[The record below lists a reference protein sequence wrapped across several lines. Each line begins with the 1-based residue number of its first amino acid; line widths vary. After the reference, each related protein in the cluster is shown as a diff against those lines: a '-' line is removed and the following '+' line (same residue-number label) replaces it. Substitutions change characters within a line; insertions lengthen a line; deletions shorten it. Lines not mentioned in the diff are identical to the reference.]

1 MIRLF
6 SIVVLVSLLN
16 RFDATAQLVAQPV
29 ELTPP
34 EVTAKSVY
42 AVDLSNGRVIWEK
55 NINEKRPVAS
65 TQKLMTALI
74 IAESG
79 ELDSKLPVKHTDG
92 QIEPRNMWITQGSS
106 YQKRLLL
113 EVMLMRS
120 YNDVTKCLA
129 RNHAGSQG
137 QFATL
142 MNAKAAELGMD
153 NSHFVNAHGLTEA
166 GQHSTARDMMILAA
180 AAYSNPEIRR
190 IVQIKNSSFKYT
202 GGKSVPVKNS
212 NELLHTY
219 SECVGMKTG
228 FTKAAGRCLIAAAV
242 RGDKTVLAV
251 VLGSNFDD
259 VWTDSETVM
268 RWSLDNLDIA
278 LPAGIV

>member
-1 MIRLF
+1 MRQYL
-6 SIVVLVSLLN
+6 SVVLFALALSTQAS
-16 RFDATAQLVAQPV
+16 FAQLVAQPV

-74 IAESG
+74 IAEGGS
-79 ELDSKLPVKHTDG
+79 LDEMVPVKSTDG
-92 QIEPRNMWITQGSS
+92 RVEPRNMWITQGSS
-106 YQKRLLL
+106 YKRGLLL

-129 RNHAGSQG
+129 RDRAGSQG
-137 QFATL
+137 EFAKL
-142 MNAKAAELGMD
+142 MNAKAAQMGME
-153 NSHFVNAHGLTEA
+153 NSHFVNAHGLTEE
-166 GQHSTARDMMILAA
+166 GQYSSARDMMILAA

-190 IVQIKNSSFKYT
+190 IIRIKDASFKYE
-202 GGKSVPVKNS
+202 GGKTVPVKNS

-228 FTKAAGRCLIAAAV
+228 FTQAAGRCLIAAAI

-259 VWTDSETVM
+259 VWTDSETVL
-268 RWSLDNLDIA
+268 RWSLDN
-278 LPAGIV
+278 

>member
-6 SIVVLVSLLN
+6 SIVVI
-16 RFDATAQLVAQPV
+16 ATVLTAFNAEAQLVAQPV

-34 EVTAKSVY
+34 EVTAASVY

-65 TQKLMTALI
+65 TQKLMTALL

-79 ELDSKLPVKHTDG
+79 DLDAMVPVKSTDG
-92 QIEPRNMWITQGSS
+92 RVEPRNIWITQGSS
-106 YQKRLLL
+106 YKKRLLL

-129 RNHAGSQG
+129 RDLAGSQG
-137 QFATL
+137 EFAKL
-142 MNAKAAELGMD
+142 MNAKAAALGME
-153 NSHFVNAHGLTEA
+153 NSHFVNAHGLTEE
-166 GQHSTARDMMILAA
+166 GQYSTARDMMILAA

-190 IVQIKNSSFKYT
+190 IVKIKDSSFRYD

-259 VWTDSETVM
+259 IWTDSETVL
-268 RWSLDNLDIA
+268 RWSLEN
-278 LPAGIV
+278 

>member
-6 SIVVLVSLLN
+6 LIGVLVAALSA
-16 RFDATAQLVAQPV
+16 FDAEAQLVAQPV

-55 NINEKRPVAS
+55 NITEKRPVAS
-65 TQKLMTALI
+65 TQKLMTALL
-74 IAESG
+74 IAEAG
-79 ELDSKLPVKHTDG
+79 NLEGMVPVKSTDG
-92 QIEPRNMWITQGSS
+92 RVEPRNLWITQGSS
-106 YQKRLLL
+106 YNRGILLQ
-113 EVMLMRS
+113 VMLMRS

-129 RNHAGSQG
+129 RDRAGSQG
-137 QFATL
+137 EFAKL
-142 MNAKAAELGMD
+142 MNTKAAELGME
-153 NSHFVNAHGLTEA
+153 NSHFVNAHGLTEE
-166 GQHSTARDMMILAA
+166 GQYSTARDMMILAA
-180 AAYSNPEIRR
+180 AAYSNPDIRR
-190 IVQIKNSSFKYT
+190 IVQIKDYSFKYD
-202 GGKSVPVKNS
+202 GGNSVPVKNS

-228 FTKAAGRCLIAAAV
+228 YTKAAGRCLIAAGV

-259 VWTDSETVM
+259 VWTDSETVL
-268 RWSLDNLDIA
+268 RWSLEN
-278 LPAGIV
+278 